1 MALFSQDDEEEI
13 PRIAGPDFSGGSVAP
28 DSESETPS
36 PIDPDGQQGI
46 SEVVP
51 VDYAADY
58 SQPVEQPKTQEQD
71 TSGVEI
77 GGEDG
82 AAQYAVQGQPVPSM
96 NDPNGTVP
104 QPTYDPYLTYA
115 DHSADSAAMQAQKAK
130 EAGQNINPSRW
141 RRLGA
146 ALAGGA
152 VAFGSRNPAEGM
164 KVADAINEAPANRA
178 REQWQRDEAPIQA
191 KMGADQAQDAATQR
205 ANQGINAN
213 NAVKERNYRT
223 QVIGNL
229 DAARAKNFAA
239 QAAAKNE
246 GINGDGWKPDDPNNP
261 LGSYS
266 GTSIGGKPLQSS
278 APPKSVQ
285 LDPEYKIAAA
295 AAKGTPFTTE
305 QQQILRSGGKLTF
318 RPPPNPR
325 QANAEEQQWG
335 AYVRS
340 LGHAP
345 TTQDVINFK
354 RGTPGDNDPETVIA
368 KNMQAKD
375 AFINQWRRVGKDEST
390 SSTPEGSY
398 VSTDG
403 TGRIM
408 TGPEFNARVEKFR
421 TDLNASTPMLKSGT
435 QVDSNGNTVSAGQ
448 PQQQAPQQQQPIV
461 KHFQGKP
468 YTKDAKT
475 GQWVL
480 QQPGR

>member
-1 MALFSQDDEEEI
+1 MGLFSQDEDEET
-13 PRIAGPDFSGGSVAP
+13 PRTAGPDFSGRPIEP
-28 DSESETPS
+28 DSEGETPDAVEPGSQQES
-36 PIDPDGQQGI
+36 P
-46 SEVVP
+46 EVVP
-51 VDYAADY
+51 VDGATVYGKESESPEEEHRDLPIIDTDGDTGASQYAAP
-58 SQPVEQPKTQEQD
+58 SQASDEEGDAYKPIAPPAPVSLSPF
-71 TSGVEI
+71 
-77 GGEDG
+77 
-82 AAQYAVQGQPVPSM
+82 
-96 NDPNGTVP
+96 
-104 QPTYDPYLTYA
+104 A
-115 DHSADSAAMQAQKAK
+115 DHSADYAAMQAQKQA
-130 EAGQNINPSRW
+130 EAGENVKPSVGRKILAAVVRAGAGFEHGPREGIAAGQDVLNRPLTNAQQRW
-141 RRLGA
+141 TR
-146 ALAGGA
+146 
-152 VAFGSRNPAEGM
+152 AES
-164 KVADAINEAPANRA
+164 
-178 REQWQRDEAPIQA
+178 PIQA
-191 KMGADQAQDAATQR
+191 RLTADQAQDAATQR
-205 ANQGINAN
+205 DRQGQEQQGRIN
-213 NAVKERNYRT
+213 EQDYRNRIIS
-223 QVIGNL
+223 QQ

-261 LGSYS
+261 LGGYS
-266 GTSIGGKPLQSS
+266 GTSIGGKPLHSA

-325 QANAEEQQWG
+325 QANAEEQQWD

-403 TGRIM
+403 IGRIM

-421 TDLNASTPMLKSGT
+421 TDLNASTPMRKS
-435 QVDSNGNTVSAGQ
+435 
-448 PQQQAPQQQQPIV
+448 
-461 KHFQGKP
+461 
-468 YTKDAKT
+468 
-475 GQWVL
+475 
-480 QQPGR
+480 